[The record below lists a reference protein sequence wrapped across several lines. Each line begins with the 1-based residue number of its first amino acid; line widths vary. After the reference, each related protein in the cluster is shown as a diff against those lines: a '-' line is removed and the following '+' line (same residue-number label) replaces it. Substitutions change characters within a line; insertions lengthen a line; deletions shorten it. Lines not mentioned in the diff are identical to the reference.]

1 MVHKLLEVSGAVAY
15 RAANTREGKVL
26 PRAALRLQRLGW
38 ALQHGGGDAEDQAA
52 GKGGS
57 NVVVC
62 SAQRVLMSPRWDETA
77 WFNQSIPEGVLGE
90 AEESIGWLLLQWLL
104 HVAVARRCGMLS

>member
-26 PRAALRLQRLGW
+26 RRAALRLQPLRW
-38 ALQHGGGDAEDQAA
+38 ALWHGGGDAEDQAA

-57 NVVVC
+57 DVVVC
-62 SAQRVLMSPRWDETA
+62 SAQRVLTSPRWDETA
-77 WFNQSIPEGVLGE
+77 QSNQNIPAGVLGE
-90 AEESIGWLLLQWLL
+90 AEEGALQRKALDGCSCNGSCTL
-104 HVAVARRCGMLS
+104 P